1 MSADRQSAFPETITK
16 GECHGCQDYERPV
29 PRDLMKTRDPMREEG
44 TRREGYALIAAVLLI
59 IVVVGYSFME

>member
-1 MSADRQSAFPETITK
+1 
-16 GECHGCQDYERPV
+16 
-29 PRDLMKTRDPMREEG
+29 MKTRDPMREEG